1 MTNSKH
7 TDSLLDVLKS
17 KGFEPVVS
25 AIRDKL
31 PYLAEA
37 NLLELEAIH
46 SACADE
52 YSADENVAIEAGI
65 EICWRKIEELKTERE
80 GLR

>member
-1 MTNSKH
+1 MTTAKTVSA
-7 TDSLLDVLKS
+7 LEVLKS
-17 KGFEPVVS
+17 QGFEPVVS
-25 AIRDKL
+25 AIRGKY

-52 YSADENVAIEAGI
+52 YSPEENVAIEAGI
-65 EICWRKIEELKTERE
+65 EICWRKIEMLKTERE
-80 GLR
+80 GRR

>member
-1 MTNSKH
+1 MEKRVST
-7 TDSLLDVLKS
+7 LDVLKS

-46 SACADE
+46 SASANE
-52 YSADENVAIEAGI
+52 YSAEENAAIEVGI
-65 EICWRKIEELKTERE
+65 EICWRKIEMLKTERE

>member
-1 MTNSKH
+1 MKAAVNVSV
-7 TDSLLDVLKS
+7 LEVLKS
-17 KGFEPVVS
+17 QGFEPVVS
-25 AIRDKL
+25 AIREKL

-52 YSADENVAIEAGI
+52 YSGEENVAIEAGI

>member
-1 MTNSKH
+1 MSVLNI
-7 TDSLLDVLKS
+7 LKS

-25 AIRDKL
+25 AIRDGL

-37 NLLELEAIH
+37 NLMELEAIH
-46 SACADE
+46 SATADV
-52 YSADENVAIEAGI
+52 YSAEENAAIEVGI
-65 EICWRKIEELKTERE
+65 EICWRKIEMLKTERE

>member
-1 MTNSKH
+1 MI
-7 TDSLLDVLKS
+7 VLNVLQS

-52 YSADENVAIEAGI
+52 YSPEENVAIEAGI
-65 EICWRKIEELKTERE
+65 EICWRKIEMLKTERE

>member
-1 MTNSKH
+1 MSVMNI
-7 TDSLLDVLKS
+7 LQS

-31 PYLAEA
+31 PFLAEA
-37 NLLELEAIH
+37 KLLELEAIH
-46 SACADE
+46 SACSDE
-52 YSADENVAIEAGI
+52 YSADENAAIEAGI

>member
-1 MTNSKH
+1 MSVMN
-7 TDSLLDVLKS
+7 VLQS

-52 YSADENVAIEAGI
+52 YSPEENAAIEAGI
-65 EICWRKIEELKTERE
+65 EICWRKIEMLKTERE

>member
-1 MTNSKH
+1 MSVMN
-7 TDSLLDVLKS
+7 VLQS
-17 KGFEPVVS
+17 KGFEPVMS

-37 NLLELEAIH
+37 NLMELEAIH

-52 YSADENVAIEAGI
+52 YSTEENVAIEVDI
-65 EICWRKIEELKTERE
+65 EICWRKIEMLKTERE